1 MENREILFR
10 GIRKDDREWV
20 EGVPIE
26 SNMNGEGYETFM
38 YVDYTVPNAISLI
51 VGKGHFGRCIEVHPE
66 TVGQFTGALD
76 IDKNEIF
83 QHSIVLDKSTQRKFK
98 VVRSMFF
105 AEFVMEDLETGE
117 HVPISF
123 QISPIRFQIIGTI
136 HDHLLEAN
144 NE

>member
-10 GIRKDDREWV
+10 GITDYSRHIVYGNYKYDFDDGCLV
-20 EGVPIE
+20 LDD
-26 SNMNGEGYETFM
+26 MFQKFH
-38 YVDYTVPNAISLI
+38 YVNNTKVI
-51 VGKGHFGRCIEVHPE
+51 PE

-136 HDHLLEAN
+136 HDNLLEAN